1 MGVPILIEGESGS
14 GKSFAIKGLPPNET
28 GIFSVEKGR
37 LPFKGDFKVKKRA
50 TYKDINSIFKDPKLK
65 RYVIDDSQYL
75 MVNALFDRAKETG
88 YQKYTDLA
96 LDFRNLIH
104 NVNYAL
110 PDDVIVYFLHH
121 TETDPNTGKV
131 KAKTVGKMID
141 QYLTL
146 EGCFDIVLLTAMV
159 ITSSR
164 SRTAIPRRSP
174 LRGCFLP
181 SRLPTTLVMLTN
193 ASVNTGGCDGNRN
206 CLCEL
211 HKAHSGNQFHRRFHL
226 LCALPPTGNLRKKA
240 VQKDR

>member
-1 MGVPILIEGESGS
+1 MGVPVLIEGESGS
-14 GKSFAIKGLPPNET
+14 GKSFAIKGLPPDET

-50 TYKDINSIFKDPKLK
+50 TYRDINTIFNGPKLK

-75 MVNALFDRAKETG
+75 MVNSLFDRAKETG

-104 NVNYAL
+104 NVNYLL

-146 EGCFDIVLLTAMV
+146 EGCFDIVLLAETDGKEHYF
-159 ITSSR
+159 ITQS
-164 SRTAIPRRSP
+164 
-174 LRGCFLP
+174 
-181 SRLPTTLVMLTN
+181 
-193 ASVNTGGCDGNRN
+193 DGNTTAKSPFGMFPEKIDN
-206 CLCEL
+206 DLAAVD
-211 HKAHSGNQFHRRFHL
+211 KAIRDFWGL
-226 LCALPPTGNLRKKA
+226 
-240 VQKDR
+240 

>member
-1 MGVPILIEGESGS
+1 MGVPVLVIGESSS
-14 GKSFAIKGLPPNET
+14 GKTFSIRNFPANEV

-50 TYKDINSIFKDPKLK
+50 TYKDINSIFKEPKLK

-146 EGCFDIVLLTAMV
+146 EGCFDIVLLAEADNEGHHFITQSDGYTTAKSPDGMFSDV
-159 ITSSR
+159 KIPNDLKLVDD
-164 SRTAIPRRSP
+164 AIREYWG
-174 LRGCFLP
+174 L
-181 SRLPTTLVMLTN
+181 
-193 ASVNTGGCDGNRN
+193 
-206 CLCEL
+206 
-211 HKAHSGNQFHRRFHL
+211 
-226 LCALPPTGNLRKKA
+226 
-240 VQKDR
+240 

>member
-1 MGVPILIEGESGS
+1 MGVPVLIEGESGS
-14 GKSFAIKGLPPNET
+14 GKSFAIKGLPPDET

-50 TYKDINSIFKDPKLK
+50 TYRDINTIFNGPKLK

-75 MVNALFDRAKETG
+75 MVNSLFDRAKETG

-104 NVNYAL
+104 NVNYLL

-146 EGCFDIVLLTAMV
+146 EGCFDIVLL
-159 ITSSR
+159 
-164 SRTAIPRRSP
+164 
-174 LRGCFLP
+174 
-181 SRLPTTLVMLTN
+181 
-193 ASVNTGGCDGNRN
+193 ASVDSDGHWFITQSDGYTTAKSPEGMFPSVKIPNDLGSVDKSIREYWG
-206 CLCEL
+206 L
-211 HKAHSGNQFHRRFHL
+211 
-226 LCALPPTGNLRKKA
+226 
-240 VQKDR
+240 